1 MNETLLLMVSLCIV
15 DWFNLHPVVKLKFEE
30 WRSYFNSRNRIDV
43 DAKKWVLSGIEE
55 ALTILFPN
63 SDFEHANF
71 EDGAEE
77 EDVIFDVD
85 KILEQEA
92 AAPKKK
98 GLKGRA
104 EREKEGEEEDEDDE
118 LDLEDVPS
126 FIDSGTGTF
135 KIQFDDEDGS
145 RSTDYDGDGPPPPPP
160 QPGEGVPP
168 PPPGMGIPPPGA
180 PLEKHKIKLKKF
192 NWDKIPPNKI
202 KDTFWRNVKTDGI
215 KIDRKVLEKHFY
227 VKDVET
233 RGTSVT

>member
-1 MNETLLLMVSLCIV
+1 
-15 DWFNLHPVVKLKFEE
+15 VVKLKFEE

-63 SDFEHANF
+63 SDFEHVNF

-77 EDVIFDVD
+77 EDVTFDVD

-92 AAPKKK
+92 AAPKHK

-104 EREKEGEEEDEDDE
+104 EREKAAEEDDDTDE
-118 LDLEDVPS
+118 LDDLEDVPS
-126 FIDSGTGTF
+126 FIDTGTGTF
-135 KIQFDDEDGS
+135 RIQFDDEDGAGS
-145 RSTDYDGDGPPPPPP
+145 RSDYDGDGPPPPPP
-160 QPGEGVPP
+160 RPGEGVPP
-168 PPPGMGIPPPGA
+168 PPPGMGVPPPPLPGA
-180 PLEKHKIKLKKF
+180 PLEKHKIQLKKF
-192 NWDKIPPNKI
+192 NWEKIPVNKI

-227 VKDVET
+227 VKEIES
-233 RGTSVT
+233 RGTSLVDGWSTYCS